1 MAHLI
6 LNISLQLFEV
16 PGDFLILLRRF
27 YIYNIAVDGLHDAV
41 GAPAASGHNVLI
53 RYADGMHD
61 AGGIMAQ
68 VMKAEVGQ
76 PGAFNSTIEAVADP
90 VRGSLDDPAF
100 NAAHSRYDKIR
111 KFDLP
116 VAAVS
121 FRLLDM
127 PFSVFSQ
134 NHAL

>member
-6 LNISLQLFEV
+6 LNISLQLFKV

-27 YIYNIAVDGLHDAV
+27 HIDNIAVDSLHDAV

-68 VMKAEVGQ
+68 IMKAEVGQ
-76 PGAFNSTIEAVADP
+76 SGAFNGTIEAVADP
-90 VRGSLDDPAF
+90 VGGCLNNPAF
-100 NAAHSRYDKIR
+100 NAVHFRYDKIR
-111 KFDLP
+111 KF
-116 VAAVS
+116 
-121 FRLLDM
+121 
-127 PFSVFSQ
+127 
-134 NHAL
+134 